1 VDDPGA
7 AAIGEEYDVI
17 WEGLGIIDYVI
28 VPHYKSD
35 HPESEIMEEVVEYLI
50 ENKIPY
56 KTLRDGEVIIVE

>member
-1 VDDPGA
+1 M
-7 AAIGEEYDVI
+7 I

-28 VPHYKSD
+28 VPHYKSV
-35 HPESEIMEEVVEYLI
+35 HLESEIMEEVVEYLI

>member
-1 VDDPGA
+1 
-7 AAIGEEYDVI
+7 VI